1 MSINEKTQYIEIGTS
16 INSDNTLA
24 NSLSLPAPHN
34 LPSSNQFM
42 ADAGRGANGAM
53 LLQQVGRTQYKGEIK
68 WEFLKN
74 KTWWKINRWFDFYG
88 YVFYMK
94 YFSHTEG
101 KIKIHRFYRG
111 NITNATPS
119 STTEVLQGVT
129 VPKYYHD
136 CGFSVIDMG
145 DSDVITIQELGVL

>member
-1 MSINEKTQYIEIGTS
+1 MSINEKTQYIEIGTA

-42 ADAGRGANGAM
+42 ADAGRNANGTM
-53 LLQQVGRTQYKGEIK
+53 IIQQVGRSQYKTEIS
-68 WEFLKN
+68 WEFLQN

-88 YVFYMK
+88 YVFYMR

-101 KIKIHRFYRG
+101 KVKLHKFYRG

-119 STTEVLQGVT
+119 SATEILNGVV

-136 CGFSVIDMG
+136 CGFSIIDMG
-145 DSDVITIQELGVL
+145 DSDVVVLKEIGVL